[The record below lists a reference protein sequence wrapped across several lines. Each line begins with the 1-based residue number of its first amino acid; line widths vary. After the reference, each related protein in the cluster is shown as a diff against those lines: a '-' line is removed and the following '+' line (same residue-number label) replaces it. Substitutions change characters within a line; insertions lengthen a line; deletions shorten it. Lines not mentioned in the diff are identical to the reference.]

1 MFDKC
6 MNDKCPDREHCQ
18 RWAAPGGDF
27 TQLVRWVDREIQ
39 RARGDDCFLLDERLG
54 DVAGKLG
61 EMETQG

>member
-18 RWAAPGGDF
+18 RWNEPGGDF
-27 TQLVRWVDREIQ
+27 AQVVRWVDRKIQ
-39 RARGDDCFLLDERLG
+39 CTRKEDCFLLDERLG
-54 DVAGKLG
+54 DVVGKLG